1 MITYNIE
8 LDFSNES
15 QKKYWIDLLNS
26 IKNCYNSIS
35 KLVWENKSVKLNLK
49 EIHSLVYN
57 DMRKS
62 YPELPAQAIIKTYKS
77 VISSYRSNKRKFFCE
92 KKKSSCQLDK
102 RLYSKLSPEGLLLST
117 PNSFKREFV
126 SFKLYKKFKELS
138 LKYSMHDPN
147 IFVKNNK
154 LYLGIP
160 FEVPSKPVVEE
171 TYLGIDLGVKRLVTT
186 SDGVVIDDKKLKAN
200 KRRIRKLKRELQS
213 KKTRSA
219 KQKLRKLRNKER
231 NINKFYVHKIVNS
244 ILKTDKN
251 IIVTEDLSG
260 IKQNTSRT
268 KEGFKR
274 NKHNNRMSQVP
285 FYMLKEILSYK
296 ALLLGKRVET
306 VSPYNTSKIDCITNK
321 IDGERRGCRYYSK
334 SGLVYDAD
342 WNAAINIRNRK
353 HPESFILPIDGK
365 LNFFGRGLVN
375 IPNISENTEKQ
386 LSL

>member
-8 LDFSNES
+8 LDFSNEI

-26 IKNCYNSIS
+26 IKDCYNSIS

-92 KKKSSCQLDK
+92 KKKLSCQLDK

-160 FEVPSKPVVEE
+160 FEVPSKPVVKE

-186 SDGVVIDDKKLKAN
+186 SDGIVIDDKKLKAN

-251 IIVTEDLSG
+251 IIVMEDLSG

-306 VSPYNTSKIDCITNK
+306 VSPYNTSKTDCMTNK

-342 WNAAINIRNRK
+342 WNATINIRNRK
-353 HPESFILPIDGK
+353 HPESFMLPIDGK

-375 IPNISENTEKQ
+375 IPNISENTEKP